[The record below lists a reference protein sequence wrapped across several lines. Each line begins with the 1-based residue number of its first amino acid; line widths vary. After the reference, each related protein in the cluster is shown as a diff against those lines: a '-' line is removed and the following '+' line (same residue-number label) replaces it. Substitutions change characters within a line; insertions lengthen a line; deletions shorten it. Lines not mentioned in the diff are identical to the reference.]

1 VQEFPRN
8 YYSTAEEFLA
18 YTGHVTA
25 EYTFYNPADYTVT
38 ATLVFP

>member
-1 VQEFPRN
+1 MLKKGKMLQ
-8 YYSTAEEFLA
+8 FLSCL
-18 YTGHVTA
+18 TA